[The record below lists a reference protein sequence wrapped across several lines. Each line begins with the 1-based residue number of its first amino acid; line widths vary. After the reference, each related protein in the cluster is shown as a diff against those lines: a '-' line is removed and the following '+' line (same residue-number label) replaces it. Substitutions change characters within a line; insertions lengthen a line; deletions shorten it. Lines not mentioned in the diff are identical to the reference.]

1 MQCNMSAAEIKF
13 RLETE
18 AGLSIA
24 AFAATIGRH
33 PSTVSMVIHRRR
45 TSGPIMTKIAETLEA
60 ARSTQRRPSN
70 DQEDAA

>member
-1 MQCNMSAAEIKF
+1 MSAAEIKY

-24 AFAATIGRH
+24 AFAARINRH

-45 TSGPIMTKIAETLEA
+45 TSNPIMTKIAETLEA
-60 ARSTQRRPSN
+60 ARSAQRQPSN